1 MLKVEEVLNLPAGD
15 LLRVWPQIC
24 DIKHFAEFL
33 NKQRAAEQDDRV
45 PVRETIVYVIL
56 LYSKDSFLNKKP
68 IEALQSRIVKAAK
81 LAGLDGEDELIQ
93 NAIFYLGNGYVRD
106 LVVDYLISQN
116 IPNWSNRCA
125 LDAQMAENL
134 RIRFKPIQSEK
145 ANNDI
150 LNKHTLTEHYR
161 DYANEIKKLDAEIF
175 LGHENVRDEAVRTR
189 TTLESLIK

>member
-1 MLKVEEVLNLPAGD
+1 MLRVEEVLNLPSGD
-15 LLRVWPQIC
+15 LLRVWPAIC

-33 NKQRAAEQDDRV
+33 NKQRAAEEIDRV

-56 LYSKDSFLNKKP
+56 LYAKDSFLNKKP
-68 IEALQSRIVKAAK
+68 VEALQTRIIKAAK
-81 LAGLDGEDELIQ
+81 LAGLDGEDESIQ
-93 NAIFYLGNGYVRD
+93 KAVFYLDNPYVRD

-116 IPNWSNRCA
+116 VSNWSNRCA
-125 LDAQMAENL
+125 LEAQMAENL

-150 LNKHTLTEHYR
+150 LNKHVLTEHYR

-175 LGHENVRDEAVRTR
+175 IGHENVRDEAFRTR
-189 TTLESLIK
+189 TSLESLIK